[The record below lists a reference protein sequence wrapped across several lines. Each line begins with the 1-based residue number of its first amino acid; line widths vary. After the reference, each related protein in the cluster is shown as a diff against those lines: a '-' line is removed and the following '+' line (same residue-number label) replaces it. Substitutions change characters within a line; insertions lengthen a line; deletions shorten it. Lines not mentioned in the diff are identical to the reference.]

1 MMTLRT
7 GCVLLPSM
15 PSPPLEARGGCA
27 GNFGLFDRCTPMEGR
42 ATCAI
47 PQTWSSER
55 VQRRQASDLSGA
67 ARNTLRLRYRGQSW
81 RLPATKT
88 QLQHPL
94 QPAACARVAPRSLSA
109 VSCRW
114 TCQGTQG
121 RLGVPRWKGRGSTKV
136 PPRSPATRPHRWALA
151 AAERRFHDARRVHRN
166 KHICVG
172 AAGKGGLGQLLV
184 EFLQCGKSRLVQHA
198 AAPEQLAP
206 VRAILRGPH
215 RTGTCLCVSSSH
227 RDAATVAV
235 VLASLRHGALLSVG
249 HHGQDGALFKGSVSL
264 PPWRIP
270 RGE

>member
-1 MMTLRT
+1 
-7 GCVLLPSM
+7 M
-15 PSPPLEARGGCA
+15 P
-27 GNFGLFDRCTPMEGR
+27 
-42 ATCAI
+42 
-47 PQTWSSER
+47 W
-55 VQRRQASDLSGA
+55 
-67 ARNTLRLRYRGQSW
+67 
-81 RLPATKT
+81 
-88 QLQHPL
+88 
-94 QPAACARVAPRSLSA
+94 
-109 VSCRW
+109 
-114 TCQGTQG
+114 
-121 RLGVPRWKGRGSTKV
+121 WKGRGSTKV
-136 PPRSPATRPHRWALA
+136 PPRSRATRPHRWALA

-249 HHGQDGALFKGSVSL
+249 HHGQDGASPSL
-264 PPWRIP
+264 PEYREGSEERMTKRRCPDPSFCAPLDVRIGIGSAP
-270 RGE
+270 PPCSCLRWSCLTLHWWPC